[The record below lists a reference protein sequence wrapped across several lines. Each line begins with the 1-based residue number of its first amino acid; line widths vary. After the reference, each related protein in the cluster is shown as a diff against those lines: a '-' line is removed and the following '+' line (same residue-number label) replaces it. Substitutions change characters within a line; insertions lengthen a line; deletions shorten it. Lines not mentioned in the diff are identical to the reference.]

1 MIRILSHSC
10 SLEHFLSFRPYF
22 QNYVERTPILFSA
35 YIASS
40 REFKPDTYIDKFDG
54 FKVYYDD
61 SEFTSFDKD
70 SGKFTTRING
80 VYEFSLSIPH
90 NNVEG
95 LAYIKVEKNDAKE
108 LQFISYEP
116 STDAFNTLSF
126 TWYMELKKHDKIRLK
141 VFKGHQSFYASST
154 ANVIFSGK
162 YLRQIRV
169 NEPTAKSSSYIIN
182 EEDKDKFLES
192 KLNQPID
199 QNNDN
204 SYSQSQDE
212 EETTT
217 QRDELVA
224 ENPDVARILQRQE
237 ENINEAEIDNN
248 EQ

>member
-1 MIRILSHSC
+1 MNI
-10 SLEHFLSFRPYF
+10 FRPYF

-90 NNVEG
+90 DNVEG
-95 LAYIKVEKNDAKE
+95 LAY
-108 LQFISYEP
+108 
-116 STDAFNTLSF
+116 NTLSF
-126 TWYMELKKHDKIRLK
+126 TWYMELKKDDKIRLK
-141 VFKGHQSFYASST
+141 VYKGYQSFYASST

-169 NEPTAKSSSYIIN
+169 NEPTAKSSSYTIN
-182 EEDKDKFLES
+182 EEDKDKLLES

-204 SYSQSQDE
+204 SYSQSQEE

>member
-1 MIRILSHSC
+1 MMIRILSHSC

-90 NNVEG
+90 DNVEG
-95 LAYIKVEKNDAKE
+95 LAY
-108 LQFISYEP
+108 
-116 STDAFNTLSF
+116 NTLSF
-126 TWYMELKKHDKIRLK
+126 TWYMELKKDDKIRLK
-141 VFKGHQSFYASST
+141 VYKGYQSFYASST

-169 NEPTAKSSSYIIN
+169 NEPTAKSSSYTIN
-182 EEDKDKFLES
+182 EEDKDKLLES

-204 SYSQSQDE
+204 SYSQSQKE

>member
-1 MIRILSHSC
+1 M
-10 SLEHFLSFRPYF
+10 
-22 QNYVERTPILFSA
+22 
-35 YIASS
+35 
-40 REFKPDTYIDKFDG
+40 FKPGKYIDKFDG

-61 SEFTSFDKD
+61 SKTDHTKPTSFDKK
-70 SGKFTTRING
+70 SGRFTTPLNG
-80 VYEFSLSIPH
+80 VYEFSLAIPH
-90 NNVEG
+90 NNVKG
-95 LAYIKVEKNDAKE
+95 SAYIIVEKNDAKE

-116 STDAFNTLSF
+116 SNEGYNTLSF
-126 TWYMELKKHDKIRLK
+126 TWYMELKKDDKIRLK
-141 VFKGHQSFYASST
+141 VYKGYQSFYASST
-154 ANVIFSGK
+154 ANVILSGK

-169 NEPTAKSSSYIIN
+169 NEPTAKSSSYTIN
-182 EEDKDKFLES
+182 EEDKDKLLES

-204 SYSQSQDE
+204 SYSQSQKE

>member
-1 MIRILSHSC
+1 M
-10 SLEHFLSFRPYF
+10 
-22 QNYVERTPILFSA
+22 FSA

-40 REFKPDTYIDKFDG
+40 RQFKPDTYIDKFDG

-61 SEFTSFDKD
+61 SEFTSFDKY

-108 LQFISYEP
+108 LQSYEP

-126 TWYMELKKHDKIRLK
+126 TWYMELKKDDKIRLK
-141 VFKGHQSFYASST
+141 VSNHESFYASST

-169 NEPTAKSSSYIIN
+169 NEPTAKSSSYILN
-182 EEDKDKFLES
+182 EEDDKDKFLES

-224 ENPDVARILQRQE
+224 ENPDLARILQRQE